1 MEVRNDDDDN
11 PQGDQLN
18 WKYGASVG
26 VKNNAGDSTDRY
38 YTRNNINNNN
48 NNYDGIGSI
57 DSAATADI
65 YPSGDNELYA
75 QEYNADPWW
84 KSNFFISQPVLF
96 GTWDGVFTS
105 CLINI
110 FGVIVLLRSGWI
122 VGQAGALNA
131 VLIILSTVCVALV
144 TVLSAVGICERCR
157 VESGGVYFLLS
168 HVLGS
173 RFGGSIGLLYCFGQV
188 NLFLLQAVGCAL
200 NVLGFGESMAEL
212 VGLETPWT
220 QRGFA
225 CAAVILLSIIN
236 IAGVKWVIKLQFLL
250 LVILLLAAGDFIIGS
265 FTHVNPEAGFDGWL
279 SGNLRN
285 NTFSQYQSDY
295 GWFTV
300 FGVFFPTVTGV
311 LAGINMSGD
320 LRHPS
325 KDIPNGTLAALGTG
339 AILYLVFSLFLAATC
354 SRAALLDNFMIA
366 STVSAFSVLLL
377 AGLYVS
383 SFSSCLG
390 AMYGTP
396 RVLQSIAGQNVI
408 PGISCLQ
415 HGRGPNKVPIYA
427 MIVVAIVTLTFI
439 IIGEINT
446 LAPIVTMPFLL
457 TYACMDYAY
466 FALAQTF
473 DLQHTREQRFR
484 VQQTPT
490 FDRSNYGTL
499 GYNNHNYNDN
509 NIGNEYDGHNDLDSL
524 FPERTRHKN
533 LVVII
538 FNIFSM
544 SNVNSETIG
553 NVDNISS
560 SSSSS
565 SLSPSIEDIPNNN
578 LSNTNNLKRK
588 NPHIHGKLGNWY
600 SPLCNRWFSL
610 FGALVKL
617 LIMFL
622 VHWGYALANIIVVFL
637 VWSYVGHANPAV
649 KPGVSAEFKL
659 FDWLKS
665 CILRLVG
672 RKVYDYEQI
681 VVTPIHPGVSVSS
694 AQLNEENQ
702 DFAGRRR
709 YHQTATVT
717 GQYVCVD

>member
-1 MEVRNDDDDN
+1 MGPNNEDQVPNRDPNDDRNVD
-11 PQGDQLN
+11 
-18 WKYGASVG
+18 WSKYGLHNTEMQRNSQ
-26 VKNNAGDSTDRY
+26 
-38 YTRNNINNNN
+38 RNN
-48 NNYDGIGSI
+48 GSYEEFG
-57 DSAATADI
+57 SEMYQTGA
-65 YPSGDNELYA
+65 NELFA
-75 QEYNADPWW
+75 QEYSADPWW

-110 FGVIVLLRSGWI
+110 FGVIVFLRSGWI

-131 VLIILSTVCVALV
+131 VLIIFSTVSIALV

-173 RFGGSIGLLYCFGQV
+173 RFGGSIGLLYCFGQ
-188 NLFLLQAVGCAL
+188 AVGCAL
-200 NVLGFGESMAEL
+200 NVLGFGESMAGL
-212 VGLETPWT
+212 VGLDSAWA

-225 CAAVILLSIIN
+225 CAAVILLSAIN
-236 IAGVKWVIKLQFLL
+236 TAGVKWVIKLQFVLL
-250 LVILLLAAGDFIIGS
+250 LILLLAGVDFMVGS
-265 FTHVNPEAGFDGWL
+265 FTHEDPNAGFEGWL

-285 NTFSQYQSDY
+285 NTFPDYQDGY
-295 GWFTV
+295 NWFTV

-325 KDIPNGTLAALGTG
+325 TDIPHGTLAALGTG
-339 AILYLVFSLFLAATC
+339 TVLYLCFSLFLAATC
-354 SRAALLDNFMIA
+354 TRTALLTNFMIA
-366 STVSAFSVLLL
+366 STVSAISVLLL

-396 RVLQSIAGQNVI
+396 RVLQSIASQNVI

-415 HGRGPNKVPIYA
+415 RGRGPNKVPIYA
-427 MIVVAIVTLTFI
+427 MLVVAAVTLTFI
-439 IIGEINT
+439 ITGQINT

-457 TYACMDYAY
+457 TYACLDYAY

-473 DLQHTREQRFR
+473 DIRHMREQRFR
-484 VQQTPT
+484 TQSPT
-490 FDRSNYGTL
+490 FDRNYGSASR
-499 GYNNHNYNDN
+499 NNSLTEID
-509 NIGNEYDGHNDLDSL
+509 NDLDSL
-524 FPERTRHKN
+524 FPERIRHKN
-533 LVVII
+533 LR
-538 FNIFSM
+538 
-544 SNVNSETIG
+544 
-553 NVDNISS
+553 SS
-560 SSSSS
+560 SISENNGHVDS
-565 SLSPSIEDIPNNN
+565 SPSIEEN
-578 LSNTNNLKRK
+578 STSSAERK
-588 NPHIHGKLGNWY
+588 VHIHNKLGNWY

-610 FGALVKL
+610 LGCLVKL
-617 LIMFL
+617 FIMFL
-622 VHWGYALANIIVVFL
+622 VHWGYAIANIVVVFL

-649 KPGVSAEFKL
+649 KPGVSAEFQFFK
-659 FDWLKS
+659 WLRTS
-665 CILRLVG
+665 LLRLMG

-681 VVTPIHPGVSVSS
+681 VVTPVPPGVEICS
-694 AQLNEENQ
+694 AQLNEENE

-717 GQYVCVD
+717 GQYVNVD